1 MEPVTL
7 RTARLELTLPRED
20 DVDPI
25 YEACQD
31 ADIQRYTPMPI
42 PYERKHAA
50 AFVERIPRDWETGQH
65 LTWVIREDD
74 HLVGTI
80 GFYRVDGRGA
90 AEIGYWM
97 APWAR
102 GGGRLREASE
112 AVIDWGFSPDG
123 LGLERIEW
131 RAVVGNVGSA
141 RLARTLG
148 FRYEGLLR
156 KALTGA
162 HGRDDG
168 WIAGLLAS
176 DQRSPQLWPV
186 LGD

>member
-7 RTARLELTLPRED
+7 RTRRLELTLPVAD
-20 DVDPI
+20 DVDAI
-25 YEACQD
+25 HQACQD
-31 ADIQRYTPMPI
+31 ADIQRYTPVPI
-42 PYERKHAA
+42 PYEREHAV

-65 LTWVIREDD
+65 LTWVMRETGR
-74 HLVGTI
+74 LVGTI

-102 GGGRLREASE
+102 GGGKLREAAD
-112 AVIDWGFSPDG
+112 AVIAWGFAPEG
-123 LGLERIEW
+123 LGLHRIEW
-131 RAVVGNVGSA
+131 RAVVGNVASA
-141 RLARTLG
+141 KLARTLG

-156 KALTGA
+156 GALTGA

-176 DQRSPQLWPV
+176 DDRRPQPWPV
-186 LGD
+186 LED